1 MYVLEDKPGKISG
14 YSIRCNQS
22 FLIWCSCI
30 ISPILKCIPMKIIV
44 FLHDTFLDSLPH
56 GSGGLYTKLRCGI
69 PPVFIV
75 Q

>member
-30 ISPILKCIPMKIIV
+30 ILSYLQINNNENISLATCHII
-44 FLHDTFLDSLPH
+44 
-56 GSGGLYTKLRCGI
+56 
-69 PPVFIV
+69 
-75 Q
+75 